1 MTNLSDKIMHT
12 FAVFTRNIIQMN
24 EKISNI
30 LFDLDGTLT
39 DPKEGIVNSILF
51 ALEKLGIKEDSV
63 LELDSF
69 IGPPL
74 RESFITRYSLSDK
87 LADDAMTFYR
97 EYFAEKGMFENV
109 VYPGVA
115 ELLESLILRKFK
127 LFVATSKP
135 TVYSIEILK
144 HFNLD
149 KYFIEIIG
157 SNLDNSRTDKT
168 EIIAYILSEHKL
180 EAGNCIMI
188 GDRKHDIIGAKNN
201 SMKSIGVTYGYGS
214 KEEIVAAQP
223 DYIANDCVELEA
235 LFLF

>member
-1 MTNLSDKIMHT
+1 
-12 FAVFTRNIIQMN
+12 MN
-24 EKISNI
+24 PKISNI
-30 LFDLDGTLT
+30 LFDLDGSLT
-39 DPKEGIVNSILF
+39 DPKEGIVNSILY
-51 ALEKLGIKEDSV
+51 AIKKLGIKEDSV

-74 RESFITRYSLSDK
+74 RESFINRYGLSDK
-87 LADDAMTFYR
+87 LADEAMTFYR

-109 VYPGVA
+109 VYLGVTD
-115 ELLESLILRKFK
+115 LLENLLQMNCK

-135 TVYSIEILK
+135 TIYSIEILK
-144 HFNLD
+144 HFNLA
-149 KYFIEIIG
+149 KYFVEIIG

-168 EIIAYILSEHKL
+168 EIIAYVLASHKL

-201 SMKSIGVTYGYGS
+201 SMKSIAVTYGYGS
-214 KEEIVAAQP
+214 MDEIVAAHP
-223 DYIANDCVELEA
+223 DYIVNDCIELGA